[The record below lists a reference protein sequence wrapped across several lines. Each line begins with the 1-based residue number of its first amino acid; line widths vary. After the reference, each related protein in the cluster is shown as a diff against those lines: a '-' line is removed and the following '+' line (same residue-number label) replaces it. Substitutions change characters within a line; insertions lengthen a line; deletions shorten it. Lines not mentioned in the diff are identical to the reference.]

1 MEITAVKSNVGM
13 KWEMVKLGDVCDV
26 LGGYAFKSEN
36 FKNEGVPLLRISNI
50 TDGEVSFKDDCICVE
65 DSNLSSLQR
74 FKVIKGD
81 ILLALSGATTGKFGV
96 YKLDYFSFLNQRVG
110 LIKSTEKTNQKY
122 LIYYLNVLKS
132 QIKQIAQGAARP
144 NISTNE
150 ISNLQIPLPP
160 LATQKRIAEILDAAD
175 ALRRKDQALLQ
186 KYDEL
191 AQAIFMDMFGDP
203 VKNEKGWE
211 VKKLGDI
218 IRDIEAGSSY
228 GGEDKIL
235 DDDEFGVLKV
245 SAVTSG
251 KFRPEEYK
259 AVKKSIIQKNPIFVQ
274 QGDFLFSRANTR
286 DLVGATCIV
295 DKDYDYLFLPDKIW
309 KIIFIAEK
317 CNPIFIK
324 SFLSQKSVRYELNK
338 TATGTSGSMLNISM
352 QKLKDLP
359 VIIPP
364 ISLQNNYRIF
374 YNSLQNMRSNS
385 TDVNINSLAL
395 FQTLLQKAFN
405 GELVP

>member
-1 MEITAVKSNVGM
+1 
-13 KWEMVKLGDVCDV
+13 
-26 LGGYAFKSEN
+26 
-36 FKNEGVPLLRISNI
+36 
-50 TDGEVSFKDDCICVE
+50 
-65 DSNLSSLQR
+65 
-74 FKVIKGD
+74 
-81 ILLALSGATTGKFGV
+81 
-96 YKLDYFSFLNQRVG
+96 
-110 LIKSTEKTNQKY
+110 
-122 LIYYLNVLKS
+122 
-132 QIKQIAQGAARP
+132 
-144 NISTNE
+144 
-150 ISNLQIPLPP
+150 
-160 LATQKRIAEILDAAD
+160 
-175 ALRRKDQALLQ
+175 
-186 KYDEL
+186 
-191 AQAIFMDMFGDP
+191 
-203 VKNEKGWE
+203 

-395 FQTLLQKAFN
+395 FQTLLQKAFK